1 MSQIYFR
8 RLRGWRFFLFNVAL
22 GFGHVVVL
30 SNVGGYT
37 VAVPHVA
44 GNLGGVYPSFA
55 TWATTDFLIGLA
67 LGFPIARW
75 LTGRF
80 GDYHVFMAAFV
91 IYALASFFCA
101 VSETL
106 WLFLPARI
114 ILGFAAGVSLPVGQ
128 TLLLNE
134 YPERTRLIGLSIWG
148 VFTVMPF
155 TIGIPLG
162 GWFAEHVGW
171 RYLFYTNIPIALAV
185 AGVTGSLLY
194 GRRFN
199 RRVTRFDGVGFA
211 LLVVVLFGIQTILNQ
226 GNDFDWFASS
236 FLFAIA
242 VILAV
247 ATPCLIFWELGER
260 RPAIEIR
267 LFTYRNFAIASLC
280 STLGFLIIQ
289 GLLVALFVGQLQLLL
304 GYSSSLAGLVYMI
317 MIPLS
322 APMVALAHILCKGVD
337 ARLLV
342 CLNFAGFSVIL
353 CWMGLFDDPGDF
365 DQIFWPMLFLGFFVG
380 MFFAPLGMLALHG
393 LPEGQLLRAA
403 EELALLR
410 TAAGGFGIAL
420 QGVVQFRRAPFHQ
433 LELADH
439 FGGRRFPSL
448 DLLHQFSIR
457 LENSGLTPEMAK
469 SWLGHLIKSRAAL
482 LGLNDAF
489 LLASFI
495 FFVMGALV
503 WLARPAHVAYATGA
517 DELRE
522 LRAEEL
528 TEQP

>member
-1 MSQIYFR
+1 MHPVYLR
-8 RLRGWRFFLFNVAL
+8 RLRGWRFLLFNATL
-22 GFGHVVVL
+22 GLGHIVVL

-37 VAVPHVA
+37 ITVPHAA
-44 GNLGGVYPSFA
+44 GSLGGVYPSFA
-55 TWATTDFLIGLA
+55 AWATTDFLIGLA

-75 LTGRF
+75 LTARF
-80 GDYHVFMAAFV
+80 GDYRIFIAAFV
-91 IYALASFFCA
+91 LYAVASFFCA

-114 ILGFAAGVSLPVGQ
+114 ILGFVGGVSLPVGQ
-128 TLLLNE
+128 ALLLNE
-134 YPERTRLIGLSIWG
+134 YAEKQRLIGLSIWG

-162 GWFAEHVGW
+162 GWFAEHIGW
-171 RYLFYTNIPIALAV
+171 RYVFYSNIPIALAV
-185 AGVTGSLLY
+185 AGLIGALLY
-194 GRRFN
+194 GRGFHK
-199 RRVTRFDGVGFA
+199 RVVRFDSVGF
-211 LLVVVLFGIQTILNQ
+211 LLLAVVLFGIQTILNQ

-236 FLFAIA
+236 FLVVIAIM
-242 VILAV
+242 LAV
-247 ATPCLIFWELGER
+247 STPCLIFWELGER
-260 RPAIEIR
+260 HPAIEVG
-267 LFTYRNFAIASLC
+267 LFAYRNFVIASLC

-289 GLLVALFVGQLQLLL
+289 GLIVALFVGQLQLLL
-304 GYSSSLAGLVYMI
+304 GYSSSLAGLIYMS
-317 MIPLS
+317 MIPFS
-322 APMVALAHILCKGVD
+322 VPIVALAHILCKGVD
-337 ARLLV
+337 ARMLV
-342 CLNFAGFSVIL
+342 CLNFAGLSAIL

-365 DQIFWPMLFLGFFVG
+365 DQIFWPMLFLGLFIG
-380 MFFAPLGMLALHG
+380 MFFAPLGVLALHG
-393 LPEGQLLRAA
+393 LPQRLQLRAA

-420 QGVVQFRRAPFHQ
+420 QGVVQFRRTPFHQ

-448 DLLHQFSIR
+448 DLLHQLSIR
-457 LENSGLTPEMAK
+457 LESSGLTPEMTR

-503 WLARPAHVAYATGA
+503 WLARPTQVSYATRA
-517 DELRE
+517 EELRE